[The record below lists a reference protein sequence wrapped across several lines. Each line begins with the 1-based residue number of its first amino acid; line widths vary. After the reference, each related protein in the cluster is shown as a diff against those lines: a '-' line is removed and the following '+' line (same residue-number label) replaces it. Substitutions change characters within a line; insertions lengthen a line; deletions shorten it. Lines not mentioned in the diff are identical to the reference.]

1 MEWNKITNVNKK
13 INYSGNITN
22 GVKLPKLGKLV
33 LLCYKDN
40 YNKDCYVGAYLIE
53 GNFGLEFVL
62 PDGSVK
68 EDINNTMWSYFDLP
82 FTDNNTGYAIAFKK
96 DGVNYMDNI
105 PYIVEVA
112 DYNNNNINIQI
123 KNIADNKNGTDITVF
138 KFIKPCEW
146 LYDWDYIKEHTIAVK

>member
-1 MEWNKITNVNKK
+1 MEWNKITNINKK
-13 INYSGNITN
+13 MNYSGNITN

-105 PYIVEVA
+105 PYIIEVA
-112 DYNNNNINIQI
+112 DYNNINIQI
-123 KNIADNKNGTDITVF
+123 KNIADNKNGTNITVF

-146 LYDWDYIKEHTIAVK
+146 LYDWDYIKEHTIKVK

>member
-1 MEWNKITNVNKK
+1 MEWNKITNINKK
-13 INYSGNITN
+13 MNYSGNITN
-22 GVKLPKLGKLV
+22 GVKLPELGKLV

-82 FTDNNTGYAIAFKK
+82 FTDNNTEYAIAFKK

-105 PYIVEVA
+105 PYIIEVA
-112 DYNNNNINIQI
+112 DYNNINIQI
-123 KNIADNKNGTDITVF
+123 KNIADNKNGTNITVF

-146 LYDWDYIKEHTIAVK
+146 LYDWDYIKEHTITAK